1 MHPFLAM
8 LAVAV
13 AAAAALWPATAS
25 TAALTAIGLKG
36 GLSGAREHGDFAPDQ
51 YRLGFGAGAFATLSI
66 TTRFAL
72 QPELLFVM
80 KGGKFPDI
88 GLTDGGGQ
96 TIGIPEVTH
105 VVDYLEIPLLVQLRI
120 PTSGRVSPM
129 IVCGPSMAFKL
140 REQYHFG
147 GPQPA
152 ESRDADFFLGTDLGF
167 AIGAGVEI
175 GRGRDH
181 LLLEARYTAGVIN
194 AMNDS
199 NAPSTRNG
207 AFLMMA
213 GYSMQR

>member
-1 MHPFLAM
+1 MLPFLTM
-8 LAVAV
+8 LAV
-13 AAAAALWPATAS
+13 AAAALWPATAS
-25 TAALTAIGLKG
+25 TAALTAIGAKG
-36 GLSGAREHGDFAPDQ
+36 GLSGAHEHGDVAPDQ
-51 YRLGFGAGAFATLSI
+51 YRLGVGAGAFATLEISP
-66 TTRFAL
+66 RFAL

-96 TIGIPEVTH
+96 TIGIPQVTH
-105 VVDYLEIPLLVQLRI
+105 VVDYLEIPLLVQFRI
-120 PTSGRVSPM
+120 PTPGRVSPM
-129 IVCGPSMAFKL
+129 LVCGPSIAFKL
-140 REQYHFG
+140 SEQYHFV
-147 GPQPA
+147 GPLPA

-175 GRGRDH
+175 GRGRDRM
-181 LLLEARYTAGVIN
+181 LLEVRYTAGVIN